1 MASIT
6 DVVLNTQ
13 GSLMVD
19 QTSVAPSVGL
29 LSLLVMLVGP
39 VAGPYVYVLFGAVL
53 GAFTA
58 LSARKTSSAAL
69 RDAMFLLRV
78 ACTALLF
85 TAPTTMLVVKY
96 VQLPLE
102 FVTGIAAYLIGW
114 KWDTL
119 SAMAWSMTRAKA
131 VAAVN
136 KESCDA

>member
-1 MASIT
+1 
-6 DVVLNTQ
+6 
-13 GSLMVD
+13 MVD

-29 LSLLVMLVGP
+29 LGLLVMLVGP

-58 LSARKTSSAAL
+58 LSARKADADTL
-69 RDAMFLLRV
+69 RDTLFLLRV

-85 TAPTTMLVVKY
+85 TAPTTKLIVNY
-96 VQLPLE
+96 LQLPLE

-119 SAMAWSMTRAKA
+119 SAMAWSLTRAKA
-131 VAAVN
+131 LAAGG
-136 KESCDA
+136 KETKDA